1 MEVFMNKNP
10 VVLVLGVTGQLGSL
24 VAQRLLADKSITLRV
39 CARDDNKLARLRAQ
53 FEQVVKLDLDDPSTF
68 AAALDGVNRVFMLTG
83 YTFGMVTQSKV
94 FVDAARKA
102 NVKHLVH
109 LGVFTPEWDCSDPHF
124 VWHQMI
130 EVYIQ
135 HSGLSWTFMHPNVFM
150 QNLTGSFTLVKN
162 GKVRWWC
169 GETPCGWIA
178 LEDVAEAAAKILS
191 EGENIHASKEYWF
204 STESLRLSE
213 VAQILSE
220 VSGQQIKSDPR
231 QPSQVFD
238 DIGVSEQQADP
249 YFIGVKEFCQQV
261 SDGRMA
267 YIADVRDDMKILFN
281 RPGMTLREWAKLHKA
296 EVINAATGNRAMS
309 G

>member
-1 MEVFMNKNP
+1 
-10 VVLVLGVTGQLGSL
+10 
-24 VAQRLLADKSITLRV
+24 
-39 CARDDNKLARLRAQ
+39 
-53 FEQVVKLDLDDPSTF
+53 
-68 AAALDGVNRVFMLTG
+68 
-83 YTFGMVTQSKV
+83 
-94 FVDAARKA
+94 
-102 NVKHLVH
+102 
-109 LGVFTPEWDCSDPHF
+109 
-124 VWHQMI
+124 
-130 EVYIQ
+130 
-135 HSGLSWTFMHPNVFM
+135 
-150 QNLTGSFTLVKN
+150 
-162 GKVRWWC
+162 
-169 GETPCGWIA
+169 
-178 LEDVAEAAAKILS
+178 
-191 EGENIHASKEYWF
+191 
-204 STESLRLSE
+204 
-213 VAQILSE
+213 LSE